1 MAVNNQ
7 CESVLSSEAEIWD
20 QLHTKRRKPM
30 APEWLYE
37 HYSVDS
43 SRELKLII
51 CEQLGHHGSEGWQKI
66 KTLIENHGVQH
77 EFIRAAGLCHQKE
90 AFRWLLS
97 LMTDQQEHIDCGDL
111 AEALACWGAVIP
123 EQILIRCILHHSQK
137 VQLSGVAMLNFR
149 SYRLSAKELLNYC
162 DMALQRN
169 IDSINLEVIRILQRR
184 DEDQISE
191 RLYKLCIEG
200 SDATSLSA
208 LKALGCMNSPTSRQ
222 CLKRLTETLS
232 ERHKK
237 ELAVKQL
244 SQQCVSMHQD

>member
-1 MAVNNQ
+1 MAKTSQ

-20 QLHTKRRKPM
+20 ELHTKRRKPM
-30 APEWLYE
+30 DTEWLYE
-37 HYSVDS
+37 HYSINI
-43 SRELKLII
+43 SRELKTII
-51 CEQLGHHGSEGWQKI
+51 CEQLGQQQDEGWQKI
-66 KTLIENHGVQH
+66 KTLIKSHGVQL

-97 LMTDQQEHIDCGDL
+97 LMADQQWHVDYGDI
-111 AEALACWGAVIP
+111 AESLACWGAEIP
-123 EQILIRCILHHSQK
+123 EHVLTGCILHHNQK
-137 VQLSGVAMLNFR
+137 VQLAGLSMLNFR

-191 RLYKLCIEG
+191 RLYKLCTEG

-208 LKALGCMNSPTSRQ
+208 LKALGCMNSATSRQ
-222 CLKRLTETLS
+222 CLKRLSETLS